1 MVDDFGLL
9 AAAGVLSGILAGFLG
24 IGGGTILVPI
34 MVRLGF
40 TPIEAVATSSLAIVV
55 TSITGSV
62 QNWRMGFLDL
72 RKVLLLG
79 FPALVTAQLGVLLAN
94 VFPDYALLG
103 GFGLLLLLNVY
114 LVGLRKQVVA
124 QKAKQES
131 HQVDSQT
138 IGTDPTDNG
147 VGAGGTIQPPSTEF
161 AGDGL
166 EGSEQ
171 RIKREMNPVLARLI
185 TGSSAGILA
194 GLFGVGGG
202 VIMVPLQILLLG
214 EGIKTAVQTSLGVIM
229 ITAIA
234 ACSGHALSGNV
245 LFQAGLILGL
255 GGLLGVQVSTRFLP
269 RLPDRAIMFMFRAL
283 LALLS
288 VYIFWQAWN
297 SYLSR

>member
-9 AAAGVLSGILAGFLG
+9 AAAGVLSGVLAGFLG

-34 MVRLGF
+34 MVRLGI

-72 RKVLLLG
+72 RKVLMLG

-94 VFPDYALLG
+94 VFPDYVLLG
-103 GFGLLLLLNVY
+103 GFGLLLVLNVY

-124 QKAKQES
+124 QKARQER
-131 HQVDSQT
+131 HQVEAQT
-138 IGTDPTDNG
+138 TDNPTPADFNG
-147 VGAGGTIQPPSTEF
+147 RSAGAEDAMTPADPPHERVSTGGE
-161 AGDGL
+161 
-166 EGSEQ
+166 
-171 RIKREMNPVLARLI
+171 REMNPVLARLI

-214 EGIKTAVQTSLGVIM
+214 EGIKTAVQTSLGVIV

-245 LFQAGLILGL
+245 LFQVGLILGI
-255 GGLLGVQVSTRFLP
+255 GGLVGVQVSTRFLP
-269 RLPDRAIMFMFRAL
+269 KLPDQAITFMFRAL

>member
-1 MVDDFGLL
+1 MANFWLL
-9 AAAGVLSGILAGFLG
+9 AASGVLSGILAGFLG

-40 TPIEAVATSSLAIVV
+40 TPVEAVATSSLAIVV
-55 TSITGSV
+55 TSITGSI

-72 RKVLLLG
+72 KKVLMLG

-94 VFPDYALLG
+94 VFPAYALLA
-103 GFGLLLLLNVY
+103 GFALLLVSNVY
-114 LVGLRKQVVA
+114 LVGLRKRVVA
-124 QKAKQES
+124 QRTRQEA
-131 HQVDSQT
+131 VT
-138 IGTDPTDNG
+138 PPPAETVEAANLA
-147 VGAGGTIQPPSTEF
+147 GAGETVQGPTVSAP
-161 AGDGL
+161 AV
-166 EGSEQ
+166 
-171 RIKREMNPVLARLI
+171 MNPTLARLI

-214 EGIKTAVQTSLGVIM
+214 EGIKTAVQTSLGVIV

-234 ACSGHALSGNV
+234 ACAGHALSGNV
-245 LFQAGLILGL
+245 LFDAGLILGF

-269 RLPDRAIMFMFRAL
+269 KLPDQVITFMFRAL

-297 SYLSR
+297 SYIAR

>member
-1 MVDDFGLL
+1 MAENFGLL

-34 MVRLGF
+34 MVQLGF
-40 TPIEAVATSSLAIVV
+40 SPVEAVATSSLAIVV
-55 TSITGSV
+55 TSITGSF
-62 QNWRMGFLDL
+62 QNWRMGYLDL

-79 FPALVTAQLGVLLAN
+79 FPALVTAQVGVLLAN
-94 VFPDYALLG
+94 VFPDYALLA

-114 LVGLRKQVVA
+114 LVGLRKRVVA
-124 QKAKQES
+124 QKVRQE
-131 HQVDSQT
+131 
-138 IGTDPTDNG
+138 GRAGEEGG
-147 VGAGGTIQPPSTEF
+147 VVGSGAGSHP
-161 AGDGL
+161 AGSSQSGVSP
-166 EGSEQ
+166 EKE
-171 RIKREMNPVLARLI
+171 REMNPVLARLI

-214 EGIKTAVQTSLGVIM
+214 EGIKTAVQTSLGVIV

-245 LFQAGLILGL
+245 LFQVGLILGL

-269 RLPDRAIMFMFRAL
+269 KLPDRAITFMFRAL
-283 LALLS
+283 LVLLS
-288 VYIFWQAWN
+288 VYIFGQAWG